1 MCACNVVDTCMH
13 MYVYD
18 VCVCM
23 HMCTYHKFMCLTCD
37 LQFYYGKCKKS
48 ISGAAITNGQAH
60 FKTLKISTLHVN
72 TSVVISMETLLEER
86 NNIVGAGKN
95 HFVHGPRRVP
105 LGVRGT
111 VLQKPAIG

>member
-1 MCACNVVDTCMH
+1 MIYNSTMVS
-13 MYVYD
+13 
-18 VCVCM
+18 
-23 HMCTYHKFMCLTCD
+23 
-37 LQFYYGKCKKS
+37 KCKKS

-111 VLQKPAIG
+111 VLQKPAIGWWVSTADQSADLSQKSADFCKIAD